1 MGNDEGSTLVE
12 SLVAVSIVGI
22 AFVALVG
29 GMYTQVQ
36 ASDINRKQADAATY
50 LASYAEAVK
59 ADPYVACA
67 ASYAGTSFALPAGF
81 SKDPVVVSY
90 WNKTNSVFDPTCGAD
105 SGLQRITL
113 SIRSTDSR
121 VVANLQLAKRLA

>member
-1 MGNDEGSTLVE
+1 MFDLIRANRRRSIALV
-12 SLVAVSIVGI
+12 VAFV

-67 ASYAGTSFALPAGF
+67 ASYAGTSFALPF
-81 SKDPVVVSY
+81 SKDPVAVSY